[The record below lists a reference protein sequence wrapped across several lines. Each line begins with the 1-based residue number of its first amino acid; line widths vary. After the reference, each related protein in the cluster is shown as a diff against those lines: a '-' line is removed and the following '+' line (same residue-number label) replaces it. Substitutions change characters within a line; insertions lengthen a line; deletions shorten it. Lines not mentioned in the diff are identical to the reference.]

1 MEKEKGFLDG
11 SSAVNGRGGV
21 AVGTANT
28 LRKRSVNRVK
38 SVIIIFM
45 KDLIKE
51 YFDSKKDMQLAT
63 IANGQ
68 PWICTVY
75 FVYDDDFNLYWTS
88 GRSRQHSLEIL
99 KDPKTAVTIV
109 RDTERKQALQ
119 IIGNAYEVA
128 DNDLERVHNLYQAR
142 YGAKDY
148 DLEEMKKHDPEGRAY
163 WTFKPTEIS
172 LWDEVNFPDAPKQ
185 RYAE

>member
-1 MEKEKGFLDG
+1 
-11 SSAVNGRGGV
+11 
-21 AVGTANT
+21 
-28 LRKRSVNRVK
+28 
-38 SVIIIFM
+38 M

-63 IANGQ
+63 VANGQ

-88 GRSRQHSLEIL
+88 ARSRQHSLEIL
-99 KDPKTAVTIV
+99 KDPKAAVTIV

-148 DLEEMKKHDPEGRAY
+148 DLDEMKKHDPEGRAY
-163 WTFKPTEIS
+163 WTFKPTDIS

-185 RYAE
+185 KYREETEL